1 MLLTLFELATTTLLG
16 CQWFRSIIASVLF
29 LLFFTS
35 PPFFLDYSLITSP
48 LPWATP
54 HPLIFVI
61 VHRIKTDI
69 IKENYSF
76 RAIHKYW
83 GAGTRTH
90 YTLYTRVYCSIY
102 KIGKKYICIS
112 YYMCVIY
119 YFDFFTTRR
128 RGSGSISII
137 LIYRYVI

>member
-29 LLFFTS
+29 LLSFTS
-35 PPFFLDYSLITSP
+35 PPSPLLHLRYSLNQSP
-48 LPWATP
+48 AVSDAAPVN
-54 HPLIFVI
+54 FVI

-90 YTLYTRVYCSIY
+90 YMHAYTAASIRLEN
-102 KIGKKYICIS
+102 KYIS
-112 YYMCVIY
+112 YMYVIY

-128 RGSGSISII
+128 RGSGSIFLLYLYII
-137 LIYRYVI
+137 